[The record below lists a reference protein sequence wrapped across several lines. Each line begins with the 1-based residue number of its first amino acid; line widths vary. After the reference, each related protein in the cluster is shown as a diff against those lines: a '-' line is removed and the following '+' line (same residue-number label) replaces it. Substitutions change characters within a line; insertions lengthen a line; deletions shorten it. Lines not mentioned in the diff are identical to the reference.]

1 MNEINGRM
9 KTEKMG
15 LLGGFSICPNHK
27 RFFRFGWV
35 CKGGQDTPFSD
46 MKALFSNLLVIPFV
60 LLLCS
65 VMVSITGCSTL
76 PFGKQPDMVTDTSYS
91 NARVTILVEQLVPNS
106 TKRIRRAAPFDNVNP
121 DGLVSQLARYLTEKT
136 GEVAVSNKSFQVVS
150 RGKTLDS
157 LTKNGIPNDGKLDR
171 ESAKKLGES
180 LGVDTV
186 ILGLITDLQ
195 KGSNVDVTLKA
206 IDTQGGN
213 VISAASVD
221 MIRSK
226 QIQSLLSSF

>member
-1 MNEINGRM
+1 M

-15 LLGGFSICPNHK
+15 LLGGFSICPNHE

-35 CKGGQDTPFSD
+35 CKGGQDTHFSD
-46 MKALFSNLLVIPFV
+46 RRALFSNLLVILFV

-65 VMVSITGCSTL
+65 VMVSITGCSAL
-76 PFGKQPDMVTDTSYS
+76 PFGKQPDVVTDASYF
-91 NARVTILVEQLVPNS
+91 NARVTLLVEQLVANS
-106 TKRIRRAAPFDNVNP
+106 TKRIRKAALLDYVNP
-121 DGLVSQLARYLTEKT
+121 DGRVSQFGRYLTDKT
-136 GEVAVSNKSFQVVS
+136 GEVAVANKSFQVVS
-150 RGKTLDS
+150 RGETLDS
-157 LTKNGIPNDGKLDR
+157 LTKNGIPNDGKIDR
-171 ESAKKLGES
+171 ESAKKLGQS

-186 ILGLITDLQ
+186 ILGLIADLQ

-213 VISAASVD
+213 VVSAASVD